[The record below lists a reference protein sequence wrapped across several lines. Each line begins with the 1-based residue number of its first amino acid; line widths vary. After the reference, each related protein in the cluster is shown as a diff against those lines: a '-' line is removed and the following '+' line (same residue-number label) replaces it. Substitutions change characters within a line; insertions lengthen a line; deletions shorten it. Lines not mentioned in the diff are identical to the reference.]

1 MTDIEFIK
9 TGLKTIRKW
18 RDLELSRIRE
28 SGLTD
33 LSYRPRTG
41 MSELGWVLAHQA
53 AVFDFS
59 LNVLI
64 KGEKPT
70 NTALFDSYRPGTD
83 GTWTGVTLDEIDEYY
98 DSGESAIV
106 EWTSSVEKEEFE
118 RVIQEG
124 TAPNFFVGMTIRE
137 VIASM
142 FSHVSYHTG
151 QISSLGRDWLQKEKG

>member
-9 TGLKTIRKW
+9 AGLKAVRTW
-18 RDLELSRIRE
+18 RNLELSRIRE

-64 KGEKPT
+64 KGKKPT
-70 NTALFDSYRPGTD
+70 NTKLFDSYRPGTD
-83 GTWTGVTLDEIDEYY
+83 GTWTGVTMNEIDEYY
-98 DSGESAIV
+98 NTGEESIIDWAL
-106 EWTSSVEKEEFE
+106 SVTDEELN

-137 VIASM
+137 VITSM
-142 FSHVSYHTG
+142 FSHISYHTG
-151 QISSLGRDWLQKEKG
+151 QIAALGRDWLQTEKE